1 MSEKNR
7 IIFKNVCKNYGET
20 KVVKD
25 LNLDIN
31 PGERLVLLG
40 PSGCGKS
47 TTLRMIAGLED
58 ITSGDLYFGNER
70 VNDIASGERNIAM
83 VFQNYALYP
92 HLTVWDN
99 ITFGLRMN
107 KVNKNEID
115 KRAREAIK
123 ILRLDGLEK
132 RYPKELSGGQRQRVA
147 LCRAVVKQSPF
158 FLLDE
163 PLSNL
168 DVQLRNTSREELVK
182 LHNLYR
188 PTFIYVTHDQ
198 IEAMTIGHRIAV
210 MNKGVLQQID
220 TPEKIYNQPV
230 NIFVAKFIGI
240 PQINIVRVN
249 IVEDEVI
256 YLNNKIRVNNEK
268 KKFLKDRREIYL
280 GIRPE
285 YIKVNREK
293 FDGSMKGNIAKI
305 ENYGSQKCTHGIKLI
320 DYIENEK
327 VEVVTGS
334 LIAQYTLIKEKMSK
348 VSTEM
353 KYPAKALLEALKNMI
368 LHRDYSYNGDSIIRI
383 YKDRVEFT
391 SLGELIGNLTVEGIR
406 LGISVPRNLSLMKVF
421 QEVVFTKGNGEG
433 IQEILSVYKEYK
445 VKPVFKSIGGVFQVI
460 LPKPEYTVNGKVI
473 SDKYRRVL
481 EFMEKRGTVSNKE
494 IQEHLE
500 LKSTSVVNYLKE
512 MLEVELIEKI
522 REGRNISYK
531 IK

>member
-1 MSEKNR
+1 MSERNR
-7 IIFKNVCKNYGET
+7 IVFRNVCKNYGET
-20 KVVKD
+20 KVVKNLD
-25 LNLDIN
+25 LDIN

-47 TTLRMIAGLED
+47 TTLRMIAGLEE

-70 VNDIASGERNIAM
+70 INEIPSGERNIAM

-115 KRAREAIK
+115 KRAIEAIK

-220 TPEKIYNQPV
+220 TPEKIYNEPV

-249 IVEDEVI
+249 VVDDEI
-256 YLNNKIRVNNEK
+256 LFQNNKIKLTSEK
-268 KKFLKDRREIYL
+268 RRYLKERREIYL

-285 YIKVNREK
+285 HIKVTREK
-293 FDGSMKGNIAKI
+293 IEGYIKGNISKI
-305 ENYGSQKCTHGIKLI
+305 ENYGSQKCLSI
-320 DYIENEK
+320 
-327 VEVVTGS
+327 
-334 LIAQYTLIKEKMSK
+334 
-348 VSTEM
+348 
-353 KYPAKALLEALKNMI
+353 LLEKDEKILVSIPNNTEYKRYEDVYIKFSKNNI
-368 LHRDYSYNGDSIIRI
+368 LLFDIAT
-383 YKDRVEFT
+383 E
-391 SLGELIGNLTVEGIR
+391 
-406 LGISVPRNLSLMKVF
+406 RNLES
-421 QEVVFTKGNGEG
+421 
-433 IQEILSVYKEYK
+433 EI
-445 VKPVFKSIGGVFQVI
+445 
-460 LPKPEYTVNGKVI
+460 
-473 SDKYRRVL
+473 
-481 EFMEKRGTVSNKE
+481 
-494 IQEHLE
+494 
-500 LKSTSVVNYLKE
+500 
-512 MLEVELIEKI
+512 
-522 REGRNISYK
+522 
-531 IK
+531 

>member
-7 IIFKNVCKNYGET
+7 ITFKNVCKNYGET
-20 KVVKD
+20 KVVKNLD
-25 LNLDIN
+25 LDIN

-58 ITSGDLYFGNER
+58 ITFGDLYFGNER
-70 VNDIASGERNIAM
+70 VNDVASGERNIAM

-99 ITFGLRMN
+99 IIFGLKMN

-220 TPEKIYNQPV
+220 TPEKIYNEPV

-249 IVEDEVI
+249 IMEDEVL
-256 YLNNKIRVNNEK
+256 YQNNKIKINNEK
-268 KKFLKDRREIYL
+268 KKFLKDRREVYL

-293 FDGSMKGNIAKI
+293 FDGSMKGNIVKI
-305 ENYGSQKCTHGIKLI
+305 ENYGNQKCL
-320 DYIENEK
+320 
-327 VEVVTGS
+327 
-334 LIAQYTLIKEKMSK
+334 
-348 VSTEM
+348 
-353 KYPAKALLEALKNMI
+353 
-368 LHRDYSYNGDSIIRI
+368 SIIVD
-383 YKDRVEFT
+383 KDEKIVA
-391 SLGELIGNLTVEGIR
+391 
-406 LGISVPRNLSLMKVF
+406 SVPNNADFKRYEDIYIKFSKNNVLFFDIATERNL
-421 QEVVFTKGNGEG
+421 E
-433 IQEILSVYKEYK
+433 
-445 VKPVFKSIGGVFQVI
+445 
-460 LPKPEYTVNGKVI
+460 
-473 SDKYRRVL
+473 L
-481 EFMEKRGTVSNKE
+481 ED
-494 IQEHLE
+494 
-500 LKSTSVVNYLKE
+500 
-512 MLEVELIEKI
+512 
-522 REGRNISYK
+522 
-531 IK
+531 